1 MNTVSEIIAARLTAA
16 RKVDYSSARGF
27 AVAFQI
33 PVTTYSQHETGKRAL
48 GVSALLEYSDY
59 LKVSPAWV
67 LTGRG
72 LPYPN
77 DDNGLEKQAALYQYL
92 TEQDKEEL
100 YCTEQAFLIKG
111 EVAEVDVEL
120 LKQVLRKIIASASL
134 TQLNDEE
141 LVEFAL
147 ETYNSV
153 VQTSA
158 SIDDQICMVE
168 LSVNSLIRGGASAG
182 AAGAQDDLSN
192 KRA

>member
-1 MNTVSEIIAARLTAA
+1 MNAVSEIIAARLAAA
-16 RKVDYSSARGF
+16 RKVDYGSARSF
-27 AVAFQI
+27 AVAFTI

-48 GVSALLEYSDY
+48 GVSALLEYSDN

-77 DDNGLEKQAALYQYL
+77 DENGLVKQAALYQHL
-92 TEQDKEEL
+92 SAVDKEEL

-120 LKQVLRKIIASASL
+120 LKQELKKIIASVSL
-134 TQLNDEE
+134 IQLNDEE
-141 LVEFAL
+141 LVAFAL

-158 SIDDQICMVE
+158 SLNDQVCMVE
-168 LSVNSLIRGGASAG
+168 LSINSLIRGTESVVGASK
-182 AAGAQDDLSN
+182 DDMSN